1 MPLAESSAAVV
12 SRLFEIDVSA
22 SAARAPSHVALPSA
36 SAPQMYIP
44 ALNRSTVWGS
54 TTAYNRLRPARRQVS
69 RLGAGLLTSATLS
82 TALRRFMPGDAVS
95 LVERSGGQLL
105 ANLQRIVD
113 REDLCFAVGTP
124 SIDAWW
130 KPTLQLFDVRGN
142 PVAYAKIGYTPLTKA
157 MVETEGAAL
166 AGWANDPPKTF
177 RVPALLG
184 RCAVDDLSVV
194 VSAPMPKGVRRSA
207 DTAEVA
213 TEILIE
219 MAGVPSGDDPFSA
232 TRSEWW
238 TTVENR
244 HAAAESIVAGI
255 AGFDHLVEVAGPT
268 MERCDGRFG
277 RWHGDWVPWNTA
289 VQRTRGGAQTLWVW
303 DWEYAASSA
312 PVGLDVRHRAYQVH
326 RVVGG
331 HSVADSLDFAR
342 SSTAS
347 VLSGLGLGADQQRL
361 LDVAHPVELLARHRR
376 AAALGAPV
384 HDEVS
389 DLSDALLA
397 VVDRSPSA
405 A

>member
-69 RLGAGLLTSATLS
+69 RLGAGLLTSATFS

-142 PVAYAKIGYTPLTKA
+142 PVAYAKIGYTALTKA

-207 DTAEVA
+207 DTAEV
-213 TEILIE
+213 
-219 MAGVPSGDDPFSA
+219 
-232 TRSEWW
+232 
-238 TTVENR
+238 
-244 HAAAESIVAGI
+244 

-361 LDVAHPVELLARHRR
+361 LDVVHPVELLARHRR

-405 A
+405 P